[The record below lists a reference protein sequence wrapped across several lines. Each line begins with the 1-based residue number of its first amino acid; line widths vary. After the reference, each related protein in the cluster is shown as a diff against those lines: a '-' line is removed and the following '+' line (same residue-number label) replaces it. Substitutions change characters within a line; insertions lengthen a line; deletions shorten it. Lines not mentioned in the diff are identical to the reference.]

1 MTQVASKRPRAT
13 PPPLPSTGPN
23 SGGSGIRPIAQR
35 ASGAS
40 GPLKQVLLRVDV
52 GNDVLSDDSS
62 EERRT
67 LWDAERPVEF
77 VADTHFV
84 AGLSQDLSGGGVFVA
99 TYRRVDVG
107 TKVHLGFELPDGR
120 LVEARGVVRWVR
132 EQDDA
137 VGRPGLGVAFTQMS
151 EAALAALVDYCRDRP
166 PLYFDF

>member
-1 MTQVASKRPRAT
+1 MTQAVSKRPQAT
-13 PPPLPSTGPN
+13 PPLPSGPT
-23 SGGSGIRPIAQR
+23 SGASGIRPILQPG
-35 ASGAS
+35 SGAS

-62 EERRT
+62 EDRGT

-77 VADTHFV
+77 VTDTHFV

-99 TYRRVDVG
+99 TYRHVAVG

-120 LVEARGVVRWVR
+120 LVEARGVVRWIR
-132 EQDDA
+132 EGDGA

-151 EAALAALVDYCRDRP
+151 EAALAALVDYCRHRP